1 MGLVAKHA
9 TGPILFA
16 IAANSSGPY
25 RVVNGKRLSKRI
37 LTGRHPP
44 PLPLAPGQFL
54 RPPCTA
60 WGPYCFALQTCPP
73 FCPPRSARPV
83 DNSAI
88 YALSDSK
95 VMRPSSH
102 QAGTLRS
109 KAGPETEKRSGTE
122 RMQDRQTDRQPVAR
136 QEMQSRWWV
145 RRKRIS
151 SAASRKLCNAG

>member
-9 TGPILFA
+9 TSPILFA
-16 IAANSSGPY
+16 IAANASGPY
-25 RVVNGKRLSKRI
+25 LIINGKRLSKRI

-60 WGPYCFALQTCPP
+60 WGPYRFVLQTCPP

-83 DNSAI
+83 DNSAKN
-88 YALSDSK
+88 ALSDSK
-95 VMRPSSH
+95 VVRTSTH

-109 KAGPETEKRSGTE
+109 KARPETEKRSGEE
-122 RMQDRQTDRQPVAR
+122 RMSDHQIGWQPVAR
-136 QEMQSRWWV
+136 QEMQSGWWV

-151 SAASRKLCNAG
+151 SAALRK